1 MQSEKI
7 FCPREVCK
15 HIAVYEQP
23 EIKAA
28 NSIVGLWGC

>member
-1 MQSEKI
+1 MCSEKI

-15 HIAVYEQP
+15 HIAAYEKI

-28 NSIVGLWGC
+28 NSIEGLWGC